1 MFDSKEMLY
10 EIALD
15 HPVHFCMLPD
25 RFMLD
30 ATRDRVWAS
39 LLGGK
44 SAIRDLAQR
53 LRKSSCIEAVPRDA
67 RRRMADESIITMLML
82 SHESRTML
90 TQTGTL
96 NPEEWHDVIFNCQT
110 KALSGKPPKPK
121 SWALKLDN
129 YNFELT
135 RGSIEK
141 AMLDLLQPYIDIDF
155 YRGLGQTEKD
165 CADFVI
171 NVALCN
177 LMCIDLT
184 FVGDFIEHYQFLM
197 ERQTAFVMG
206 VTRAMAEGHSPNA
219 KQDIL
224 TPSADMPYPMYW
236 RGCLKTLYDMMPS
249 KGQEMSFR
257 NLILNADVLLS
268 LTANETHGICTVL
281 RNRMESDDQ
290 ALFKGLTRLA
300 DEVEKSGLQV
310 EQETWTY
317 AIETLASLPPLPTF
331 PPLSKMLLAALEGY
345 MLARSDICRKADPDL
360 DSFTDPL
367 HAVKGIKTAITE
379 EISKPNTDVGKISEL
394 TKRLSDQTDKF
405 QASAAQFGDMYNS
418 VLKAGLDLREKLNEL
433 ADNTAPAP
441 TPEPKP
447 EPEAPAV
454 ALEPAYPDL
463 REELEQ
469 TQQEKL
475 ALSEKLSSQVQ
486 LNVSNSTMI
495 DKLTNELTECRDNN
509 HRLKQRLSFIPKAPE
524 EPEVTAPLPFD
535 LFKKIIS
542 GAQPNPLEILSFFE
556 LEAPDRVVVLPSA
569 KVSADEA
576 NDYRNGH
583 RLAELVQRLLYPY
596 FDAIQSG
603 EADATARKILGN
615 NNYAAKE
622 SQGVEQSRSLRSQRE
637 FDYNGETHYFQRHLS
652 LGRNY
657 GTADS
662 IRLYFE
668 IIDGKVVIAYCGK
681 HLDSVQTN

>member
-10 EIALD
+10 EVALD

-53 LRKSSCIEAVPRDA
+53 LRKSPCIEAVPRDA
-67 RRRMADESIITMLML
+67 RRRMADESIITMMML

-90 TQTGTL
+90 TQSGSL
-96 NPEEWHDVIFNCQT
+96 NPEEWHDIIFNSQT
-110 KALSGKPPKPK
+110 KALSGKPPKSK
-121 SWALKLDN
+121 NWALKLEN
-129 YNFELT
+129 YNFELS

-184 FVGDFIEHYQFLM
+184 FVSDFIEHYQFLM

-206 VTRAMAEGHSPNA
+206 VTRAVAEGHTPNA

-224 TPSADMPYPMYW
+224 TPPADMPYPIYW
-236 RGCLKTLYDMMPS
+236 RGCLKSLYDMMPS
-249 KGQEMSFR
+249 KGQEMTFR

-268 LTANETHGICTVL
+268 LTANESHGICTVMRHRL
-281 RNRMESDDQ
+281 ESDDE
-290 ALFKGLTRLA
+290 ALFKGLSRLA

-310 EQETWTY
+310 AQETWTY
-317 AIETLASLPPLPTF
+317 AIETLASLEPLPVF
-331 PPLSKMLLAALEGY
+331 PQLSKKLLAALESY
-345 MLARSDICRKADPDL
+345 ALARSDICRKADPDV
-360 DSFTDPL
+360 DSFTGPL
-367 HAVKGIKTAITE
+367 HAVKAIKTAITE
-379 EISKPNTDVGKISEL
+379 EISKPNTDVVKITEL
-394 TKRLSDQTDKF
+394 TKRLSEQTDKF
-405 QASAAQFGDMYNS
+405 QASAAQLGEMYSS
-418 VLKAGLDLREKLNEL
+418 VLKISLDLREKLKEF
-433 ADNTAPAP
+433 ADGTVQPTPAP
-441 TPEPKP
+441 VP
-447 EPEAPAV
+447 EPEVAV
-454 ALEPAYPDL
+454 AQEPAYPDL
-463 REELEQ
+463 REDLKQ
-469 TQQEKL
+469 VQQEKL
-475 ALSEKLSSQVQ
+475 TLSEKLSSQVQ
-486 LNVSNSTMI
+486 LNVSNSTII
-495 DKLTNELTECRDNN
+495 DNLTTELTECRETN
-509 HRLKQRLSFIPKAPE
+509 HKLKQRLNFLPKAAE
-524 EPEVTAPLPFD
+524 EPEIIAPPQLE
-535 LFKKIIS
+535 LFKKLIT
-542 GAQPNPLEILSFFE
+542 GAEPNPLEILTFFE
-556 LEAPDRVVVLPSA
+556 MAAPDRVVVLPSA
-569 KVSADEA
+569 KASADEA
-576 NDYRNGH
+576 SDHKHGH
-583 RLAELVQRLLYPY
+583 RLAGLVHRLIHSY

-603 EADATARKILGN
+603 KADAVCRKILGG
-615 NNYAAKE
+615 NYAAKE
-622 SQGVEQSRSLRSQRE
+622 SQGVEQSRSLRAQRE
-637 FDYNGETHYFQRHLS
+637 FDYNGETIYFQRHLT

-681 HLDSVQTN
+681 HLDSMQTN